1 MSNLREYVI
10 TLHKHDDLD
19 EFYLDMETLRTT
31 MYGVMPDRAVDCFE
45 RRPISRNTHYKLTT
59 EEAEELKKDPRI
71 IAVELSMAER
81 GIEARPFFTQTTPY
95 WDKSNTINNGHR
107 NWGLYR
113 CTRSGQIAGWGSD
126 NTPNKSGTVTTT
138 SSGKNVDVIISDGH
152 FDPTHPEYAVN
163 SDGTGGSRVNQFNWF
178 TYLPEVRGTA
188 AGVYTYTPYF
198 NVLDSTNEQNNH
210 GAHVAGTACG
220 NTQGWARDATI
231 YNINPYASNPNANA
245 TGDFHFDYIRQFH
258 LQKAINPATGLK
270 NPTIVNCS
278 WGNTISINISDIQK
292 LFHQGVTTDN
302 PTMQNCIDAGFGLTV
317 DPDTGDDQVI
327 LPILTSSVEADV
339 SDCIAAGIILIGAA
353 GNDGMRGTRSSLD
366 LSYGDYILFTYAGG
380 TYLNYY
386 GRGHSPGSYMIT
398 VGASDST
405 SAEYKADFSNCG
417 PNIDIFAPGTF
428 IISSVNNL
436 NSWGGTYDYRNTDR
450 SHSKISGTS
459 MASPQV
465 AGVIACVVE
474 HYPKFNQADMLTYL
488 QKSGETNS
496 MGDSGNYPADNSDL
510 QGAPNLYLKY
520 KLERPVDGLMYPR
533 SNTLYRLT
541 SGQVYPRPR
550 VYRFGPSPQ

>member
-19 EFYLDMETLRTT
+19 EFYLDMETLRPT
-31 MYGVMPDRAVDCFE
+31 MYGVMPERAVDCFE
-45 RRPISRNTHYKLTT
+45 RRPISRNTHYKLTAD
-59 EEAEELKKDPRI
+59 EAEELKKDPRI
-71 IAVELSMAER
+71 LAVELSMAER
-81 GIEARPFFTQTTPY
+81 GIQARPFFTQTNPY

-178 TYLPEVRGTA
+178 TYLPEVKGTA
-188 AGVYTYTPYF
+188 AGVYVYTPY
-198 NVLDSTNEQNNH
+198 NSTDAVTNEANNH

-231 YNINPYASNPNANA
+231 YNINPYASNPNANVA
-245 TGDFHFDYIRQFH
+245 GEFHFDYIRQFH
-258 LQKAINPATGLK
+258 LQKSVNPVTGLK

-278 WGNTISINISDIQK
+278 WGSTFDVEISTIKS
-292 LFHQGVTTDN
+292 LYHRGVTTNN
-302 PTMQNCIDAGFGLTV
+302 PTKQNCIDAGFDVTV
-317 DPDTGDDQVI
+317 NVDTGLDQVV
-327 LPILTSSVEADV
+327 LPILVSSVEADV
-339 SDCIAAGIILIGAA
+339 NDCIAAGIILIGAA

-366 LSYGDYILFTYAGG
+366 LSYGDYILFTYLGS

-405 SAEYKADFSNCG
+405 SNEYKASFSNCG
-417 PNIDIFAPGTF
+417 PNVDIFAPGTY

-436 NSWGGTYDYRNTDR
+436 DSWGGTYDYRNTAR

-465 AGVIACVVE
+465 AGVIACIAE
-474 HYPKFNQADMLTYL
+474 TYPKINQTDVLTYL
-488 QKSGETNS
+488 QKCGETNS
-496 MGDSGNYPADNSDL
+496 MSDSGNYPTDNLDL

-533 SNTLYRLT
+533 SNILHRPT

-550 VYRFGPSPQ
+550 VYRFGATP